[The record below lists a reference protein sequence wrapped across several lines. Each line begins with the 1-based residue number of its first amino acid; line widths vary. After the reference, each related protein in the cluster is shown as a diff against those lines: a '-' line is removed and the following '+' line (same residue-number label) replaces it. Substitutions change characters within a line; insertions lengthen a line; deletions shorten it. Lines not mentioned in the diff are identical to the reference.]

1 MDYWETI
8 KNQISEMRD
17 FATMSFAEIGS
28 SGLTMIFWF
37 YLASVSNPEEFGE
50 LHYFI
55 GIAGMGAY
63 IALISTQ
70 NTITVYVAKDIK
82 LKSTLFFISLVGSG
96 IASIVTFLL
105 FYRYD
110 ISFLIIAL
118 VISYLSIGN
127 LLGKKLFSEYSRY
140 VILQKSLILV
150 LGILFYYTIGIE
162 GVIFAIAISYTI
174 YSKLVIQGVKES
186 SLNFSLLK
194 IKFGFIAN
202 NYGLNLASS
211 ANGQIDKLIIA
222 PLLGFAILG
231 NYSLA
236 IQVIGLLT
244 IFSQSVFKYLLPHD
258 STNVPK
264 KKVKTITTVVSII
277 ISSLAIVLS
286 PIVIPEFFPKYSDS
300 VTAIQIISLGIVP
313 GTISLFYQSKFLGHE
328 KSRFLIKNA
337 VLFASSL
344 IVLIITLGSIYGI
357 SGVASAHVIS
367 QMLSLGFLYYMN
379 KKLVLEKE

>member
-8 KNQISEMRD
+8 KNQISGMRD

-174 YSKLVIQGVKES
+174 YSKLVIQGV
-186 SLNFSLLK
+186 
-194 IKFGFIAN
+194 
-202 NYGLNLASS
+202 
-211 ANGQIDKLIIA
+211 
-222 PLLGFAILG
+222 
-231 NYSLA
+231 
-236 IQVIGLLT
+236 
-244 IFSQSVFKYLLPHD
+244 
-258 STNVPK
+258 
-264 KKVKTITTVVSII
+264 
-277 ISSLAIVLS
+277 
-286 PIVIPEFFPKYSDS
+286 
-300 VTAIQIISLGIVP
+300 
-313 GTISLFYQSKFLGHE
+313 
-328 KSRFLIKNA
+328 
-337 VLFASSL
+337 
-344 IVLIITLGSIYGI
+344 
-357 SGVASAHVIS
+357 
-367 QMLSLGFLYYMN
+367 
-379 KKLVLEKE
+379 